1 MSGSQ
6 EVSKVKDVLA
16 LEVYRAPRSVV
27 TRLRLKGISDSVLW
41 EMDLPSASRTS
52 IVISIACSSEERKT

>member
-6 EVSKVKDVLA
+6 DVSKVKEVAA

-27 TRLRLKGISDSVLW
+27 TRLRLKGMSDNVLW
-41 EMDLPSASRTS
+41 EIDLPSASRTS
-52 IVISIACSSEERKT
+52 IVISIFCSSEERKT